1 MRRSILH
8 ALCAAAA
15 AALASACS
23 DAGGAAPSGDSQLS
37 INLATRPVAAGVA
50 AGIALAA
57 PESYTDGAG
66 NVLIFDRVQLVLRE
80 VELENEAQEDACEIA
95 TGDDDC
101 AEVEIGPF
109 LVELPLGT
117 PGAARVFTAD
127 VPAGTYDEVKFKVR
141 EPDDDAED
149 AAFIAAHPEFT
160 NVSIQAEGSY
170 NGAPFVFVSRLEA
183 ELELD
188 LTPPLVVGEAATT
201 DLTLMVDLAAWFAG
215 LDGTLVDP
223 GTANQGGANA
233 EVVAGNVIRSFE
245 AFEEHDRDGS
255 DDSGS
260 DDNGSG
266 GSGSDDPPGSDDS

>member
-1 MRRSILH
+1 LENTMRRSILH

-15 AALASACS
+15 TALASACS
-23 DAGGAAPSGDSQLS
+23 DAGGPGPSGDSQLS
-37 INLATRPVAAGVA
+37 FNLATQPLAAGVS

-66 NVLIFDRVQLVLRE
+66 NVLIYDRVQLVLRE

-101 AEVEIGPF
+101 AEVEVGPF
-109 LVELPLGT
+109 LVDLPLGT
-117 PGAARVFTAD
+117 PGAARAFTAD

-141 EPDDDAED
+141 EPDDDAAD

-160 NVSIQAEGSY
+160 DVSIRAEGSY
-170 NGAPFVFVSRLEA
+170 NGTSFVFVSRLEA

-188 LTPPLVVGEAATT
+188 LVPPLVVGETATT
-201 DLTLMVDLAAWFAG
+201 DLTLMVDLAVWFSG
-215 LDGTLVDP
+215 PDGTLIDP
-223 GTANQGGANA
+223 GTANQGGANQ

-245 AFEEHDRDGS
+245 AFEDHDRDGS
-255 DDSGS
+255 DDH
-260 DDNGSG
+260 
-266 GSGSDDPPGSDDS
+266 GSDDS